1 MPIPEEFVVFPADR
15 KSHQNVGSHRH
26 LHCVV
31 ERDFDCDHLAKD
43 GSFGR
48 DRPFVIASA
57 ARVIV
62 VTVIA
67 VAFDRG

>member
-1 MPIPEEFVVFPADR
+1 MPIPEEFVVFPAGR

-31 ERDFDCDHLAKD
+31 EIDFDCDHLAKD